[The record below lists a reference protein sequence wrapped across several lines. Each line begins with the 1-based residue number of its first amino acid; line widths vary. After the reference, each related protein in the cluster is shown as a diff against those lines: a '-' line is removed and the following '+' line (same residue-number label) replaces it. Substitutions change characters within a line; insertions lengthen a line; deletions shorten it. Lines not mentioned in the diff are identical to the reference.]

1 MKTVAQYAADNNVST
16 TTIYKR
22 VSKGVLKG
30 FKRDGTL
37 YITEEEPVSS
47 NPTSNPTSNHLS
59 KGVSN
64 LSNPSFIQELFD
76 LIKERDKEIK
86 ALRKEIKRLTKKLE
100 KSEDKGKDILLQ
112 YIHELKNI
120 QTLPEII
127 DSEIEKTSKQP
138 KKKKKSKK

>member
-1 MKTVAQYAADNNVST
+1 MKTVAQYATDNNVST

-47 NPTSNPTSNHLS
+47 NPTSNHVS

-64 LSNPSFIQELFD
+64 PSNSSFIQELFD

-86 ALRKEIKRLTKKLE
+86 VLRKEIKRLTKKLE

-120 QTLPEII
+120 KTLPEII

-138 KKKKKSKK
+138 RKKEKK